1 VITRILLCHAPPSS
15 QSEARPSASRNSRN
29 AKQRGWFSAQFHDA
43 DQGLQIRTT
52 RDATWQNTLQKLI
65 ATERIASI
73 EVCPVKVIGET
84 SAVCCLVAI
93 FRRKFK
99 ETRSRHTRA
108 QKATADQD
116 AELCALVAPGIL
128 VHVTII
134 YIVLILTVAC
144 ATCIA
149 RLDENI
155 LTINIAWLTQCFV
168 TAVTSLL
175 HIRGSIQGKT
185 LLSIHCTNNFP
196 CKSHKMIH
204 DNLCIV

>member
-99 ETRSRHTRA
+99 ETRSRHTRT

-116 AELCALVAPGIL
+116 AALRTGC
-128 VHVTII
+128 TWNFS
-134 YIVLILTVAC
+134 
-144 ATCIA
+144 TCHNHLHRA
-149 RLDENI
+149 NLDSSM
-155 LTINIAWLTQCFV
+155 C
-168 TAVTSLL
+168 
-175 HIRGSIQGKT
+175 HMHRKT
-185 LLSIHCTNNFP
+185 
-196 CKSHKMIH
+196 
-204 DNLCIV
+204 